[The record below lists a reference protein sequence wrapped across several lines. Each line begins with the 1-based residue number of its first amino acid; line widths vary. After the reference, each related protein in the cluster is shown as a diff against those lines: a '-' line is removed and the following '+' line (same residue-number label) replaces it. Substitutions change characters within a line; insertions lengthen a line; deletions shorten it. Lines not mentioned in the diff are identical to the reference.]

1 MFEHHFIVRGKD
13 VIGHARHY
21 LGGLLGR
28 QRRKNIECIGA
39 HFGGSDYQGMQ
50 QFISD
55 SPWSHEALMRQ
66 IGEEADR
73 ELGGDDESALVLDE
87 SSFVKKGDLSVGVQR
102 QYCGRLGKTENCQV
116 GVFACLGRGSRA
128 ALVDMRLF
136 LPESWAQDEQRCKKA
151 KVPDDKQKHHTK
163 TELALQMVEA
173 ARERG
178 SRHAWVGG
186 DEVYGNNQVF
196 CAQLEDLGERFLMD
210 VAHVTKVWTSDPR
223 PGIVQPRSTPK
234 GGRPRRSVQAGNA
247 QAEQKKLS
255 ALVAQ
260 CFEKESREV
269 KLRESTQ
276 GELRAPI
283 MVRSVWLWD
292 GKTEKA
298 RQRLLV
304 VRKEADGSF
313 KYSLGNLPADTS
325 WEKLA
330 LMQAQRF
337 WIEQAFKEAKGELG
351 MAQYEVRGWAG
362 WHHHMAMVSLAQ
374 LFTVKEKQRLARNVP
389 LLSVRDIT
397 ELLDIYLPRRERS
410 EKEVLRQMAQR
421 HSNRAQSSKSHSKA
435 RKKRRLTSLK
445 T

>member
-1 MFEHHFIVRGKD
+1 
-13 VIGHARHY
+13 
-21 LGGLLGR
+21 
-28 QRRKNIECIGA
+28 
-39 HFGGSDYQGMQ
+39 
-50 QFISD
+50 
-55 SPWSHEALMRQ
+55 MRQ
-66 IGEEADR
+66 IGQEADR
-73 ELGGDDESALVLDE
+73 ELGGDDERALVLDE
-87 SSFVKKGDLSVGVQR
+87 SSFVKKGGLSVGVQR

-136 LPESWAQDEQRCKKA
+136 LPESWAQDGQRCKKA
-151 KVPDDKQKHHTK
+151 KVPGDKQKHHTK

-196 CAQLEDLGERFLMD
+196 CAHLEDLGRGSSWMWPMSPKCGP
-210 VAHVTKVWTSDPR
+210 AIHGR
-223 PGIVQPRSTPK
+223 AAVQPCSTPK
-234 GGRPRRSVQAGNA
+234 AGRPRRSVQAGNA

-276 GELRAPI
+276 GVLRAPV

-292 GKTEKA
+292 GQTEKA
-298 RQRLLV
+298 RARLLV

-313 KYSLGNLPADTS
+313 KYSLSNLPADTP

-330 LMQAQRF
+330 QRF
-337 WIEQAFKEAKGELG
+337 WTEQAFKEAKSELG
-351 MAQYEVRGWAG
+351 MAQHEVRGRAG

-374 LFTVKEKQRLARNVP
+374 LFTVKEKQRLAQNVP
-389 LLSVRDIT
+389 LLSVRDVT
-397 ELLDIYLPRRERS
+397 ELLDIYLPQRERS
-410 EKEVLRQMAQR
+410 EKEALRQMAQR
-421 HSNRAQSSKSHSKA
+421 HSNRAQSSKSHAKA
-435 RKKRRLTSLK
+435 RKKHRLTPLK